1 MTTPP
6 RRAPEQRPRVILVV
20 DDDGD
25 ILESLVDLLAANL
38 PNVRCLV
45 ASSGAQALP
54 LLERERVDLI
64 ISDYK
69 MPEMD
74 GLEFLKR
81 ARKFAPRVPRIL
93 LTAFADL
100 DVAVQAINDA
110 GVEMFFTK
118 PVDPDRVVSVVRD
131 SLAARRAR
139 EDRDQALGRAMG
151 LRKGKEGS
159 P

>member
-1 MTTPP
+1 
-6 RRAPEQRPRVILVV
+6 VILVV

-25 ILESLVDLLAANL
+25 ILESLVGLLAAKL
-38 PNVRCLV
+38 PNVRCLI
-45 ASSGAQALP
+45 ASSGAQAIP

-74 GLEFLKR
+74 GLQFLKR
-81 ARKFAPRVPRIL
+81 ARRLAPRVPRIL
-93 LTAFADL
+93 LTAFPDL
-100 DVAVQAINDA
+100 DVAVQAINEA

-118 PVDPDRVVSVVRD
+118 PLDPERVVGVVRD
-131 SLAARRAR
+131 SLAAHRAR
-139 EDRDQALGRAMG
+139 EDRDQAIGRALG

>member
-1 MTTPP
+1 MAATAP
-6 RRAPEQRPRVILVV
+6 RRPAEPRLRTILVA

-45 ASSGAQALP
+45 ASSGVQAFE
-54 LLERERVDLI
+54 LLQRERVDLI

-69 MPEMD
+69 MPDMD
-74 GLEFLKR
+74 GLVFLKE
-81 ARKFAPRVPRIL
+81 ARKLAPRVPRIL

-100 DVAVQAINDA
+100 DVAIQAINEA

-118 PVDPDRVVSVVRD
+118 PMDPDRVVSVVRD
-131 SLAARRAR
+131 SLSNRRAR

-151 LRKGKEGS
+151 LRKGGS